1 MFIKKD
7 FMQIEVS
14 IPSTL
19 KEVKLKDYQDFLLIE
34 NPSNDDLLKC
44 ILNIN
49 TKQLGKIK
57 DKDVDYLINHINK
70 LFKQEHK
77 YIPTFNL
84 NGVTYGF
91 IPNLDEITYGEN
103 KDVTS
108 YINEWGNMHKAMAVL
123 FRPLKQKQG
132 HKYLI
137 EEYEGSH
144 KYSEVMKQMPLS
156 VVLGAMVFFYN
167 LTNELLNY
175 IPSYLEKELIKEQTK
190 GQISQENGEVI
201 QNYIHLLKETLR
213 DLKKLQSFP
222 FTNV

>member
-1 MFIKKD
+1 
-7 FMQIEVS
+7 MQIEVS

-49 TKQLGKIK
+49 TKELGKIK

-70 LFKQEHK
+70 LFDQEHK

-84 NGVTYGF
+84 NGVSYGF

-144 KYSEVMKQMPLS
+144 KYSEVMKEMPLS

-175 IPSYLEKELIKEQTK
+175 IPNYLEKEVTKEQTK
-190 GQISQENGEVI
+190 GQISPENGEAI
-201 QNYIHLLKETLR
+201 QNYIHLLKETLQ
-213 DLKKLQSFP
+213 DLKKLQSFHY
-222 FTNV
+222 TSV

>member
-1 MFIKKD
+1 
-7 FMQIEVS
+7 MQLEVS

-49 TKQLGKIK
+49 TKELGKIK

-70 LFKQEHK
+70 LFEQEHK

-84 NGVTYGF
+84 NGVAYGF

-175 IPSYLEKELIKEQTK
+175 IPNYLEKELAKEQTI
-190 GQISQENGEVI
+190 GQISQESGEAI
-201 QNYIHLLKETLR
+201 QNYIHLLKETLQ
-213 DLKKLQSFP
+213 DLKKLQSFRY
-222 FTNV
+222 TNV

>member
-1 MFIKKD
+1 
-7 FMQIEVS
+7 MQLEVS

-49 TKQLGKIK
+49 TKELGKIK
-57 DKDVDYLINHINK
+57 DKDIDYLINHINK
-70 LFKQEHK
+70 LFDQEHK
-77 YIPTFNL
+77 FIPTFNL
-84 NGVTYGF
+84 NGVAYGF
-91 IPNLDEITYGEN
+91 IPNLDDITYGEN

-175 IPSYLEKELIKEQTK
+175 IPNYLEKEVVKEQMI
-190 GQISQENGEVI
+190 GQISQENGEAI
-201 QNYIHLLKETLR
+201 QNYIHLLKETLQ
-213 DLKKLQSFP
+213 DLKKLQSFHY
-222 FTNV
+222 TSV

>member
-1 MFIKKD
+1 
-7 FMQIEVS
+7 MQIEVS

-19 KEVKLKDYQDFLLIE
+19 KEVQLKDYQDFLLIE

-49 TKQLGKIK
+49 TKELGNIK

-70 LFKQEHK
+70 LFDQEHK
-77 YIPTFNL
+77 FIPTFNL
-84 NGVTYGF
+84 NGVAYGF

-123 FRPLKQKQG
+123 FRPIKQKQG

-175 IPSYLEKELIKEQTK
+175 IPNYLEKELAKEQTI
-190 GQISQENGEVI
+190 GQISQENGEAI
-201 QNYIHLLKETLR
+201 QNYIHLLKETLQ
-213 DLKKLQSFP
+213 DLKKLQDFRYTS
-222 FTNV
+222 V

>member
-1 MFIKKD
+1 
-7 FMQIEVS
+7 MQLEVS

-19 KEVKLKDYQDFLLIE
+19 KEVQLKDYQDFLLIE

-49 TKQLGKIK
+49 TKELGKIK

-70 LFKQEHK
+70 LFDQEHK
-77 YIPTFNL
+77 FIPTFNL
-84 NGVTYGF
+84 NGVSYGF

-175 IPSYLEKELIKEQTK
+175 IPNYLEKEVVK
-190 GQISQENGEVI
+190 
-201 QNYIHLLKETLR
+201 
-213 DLKKLQSFP
+213 
-222 FTNV
+222 

>member
-1 MFIKKD
+1 
-7 FMQIEVS
+7 MQIEVS

-19 KEVKLKDYQDFLLIE
+19 KEVSLKDYQDFLLIE

-49 TKQLGKIK
+49 TKELGKIK
-57 DKDVDYLINHINK
+57 DKDVDYLTNHINK
-70 LFKQEHK
+70 LFEQEHK
-77 YIPTFNL
+77 FIPTFNL
-84 NGVTYGF
+84 NGVAYGF
-91 IPNLDEITYGEN
+91 IPNLDDITYGEN

-156 VVLGAMVFFYN
+156 VVMGAMVFFYN

-222 FTNV
+222 FINA

>member
-1 MFIKKD
+1 
-7 FMQIEVS
+7 MQLEVS

-19 KEVKLKDYQDFLLIE
+19 KEVQLKDYQDFLLIE

-49 TKQLGKIK
+49 TKELGKIK
-57 DKDVDYLINHINK
+57 DKDVDHLTNHINK
-70 LFKQEHK
+70 LFEQEHK
-77 YIPTFNL
+77 FIPTFNL
-84 NGVTYGF
+84 NGVAYGF

-108 YINEWGNMHKAMAVL
+108 YINEWGNMHKAMAEL

-175 IPSYLEKELIKEQTK
+175 IPSYLEKEVVKEQMI
-190 GQISQENGEVI
+190 GQISQENGEAI
-201 QNYIHLLKETLR
+201 QNYIHLLKETLQ
-213 DLKKLQSFP
+213 DLKKLQDFRYTS
-222 FTNV
+222 V

>member
-1 MFIKKD
+1 
-7 FMQIEVS
+7 MQLEVS

-19 KEVKLKDYQDFLLIE
+19 KEVQLKDYQDFLLIE

-49 TKQLGKIK
+49 TKELGKIK

-70 LFKQEHK
+70 LFDQEHK
-77 YIPTFNL
+77 FIPTFNL
-84 NGVTYGF
+84 NGVSYGF

-175 IPSYLEKELIKEQTK
+175 IPSYLEKEVVKEQMI
-190 GQISQENGEVI
+190 GQISQENGEAI
-201 QNYIHLLKETLR
+201 QNYIHLLKETLQ
-213 DLKKLQSFP
+213 DLKKLQDFRYTS
-222 FTNV
+222 V

>member
-1 MFIKKD
+1 
-7 FMQIEVS
+7 MQIEVS

-19 KEVKLKDYQDFLLIE
+19 KEVSLKDYQDLLLIE

-49 TKQLGKIK
+49 TKELGKIK
-57 DKDVDYLINHINK
+57 DKDVDYLITHINK
-70 LFKQEHK
+70 LFEQEHK
-77 YIPTFNL
+77 FIPTFNL
-84 NGVTYGF
+84 NGVAYGF
-91 IPNLDEITYGEN
+91 IPNLDDITYGEN

-137 EEYEGSH
+137 EEYVGSH

-156 VVLGAMVFFYN
+156 VV
-167 LTNELLNY
+167 
-175 IPSYLEKELIKEQTK
+175 
-190 GQISQENGEVI
+190 
-201 QNYIHLLKETLR
+201 
-213 DLKKLQSFP
+213 
-222 FTNV
+222 

>member
-1 MFIKKD
+1 
-7 FMQIEVS
+7 MQLEVS

-19 KEVKLKDYQDFLLIE
+19 KEVQLKDYQDFLLIE

-49 TKQLGKIK
+49 TKELGKIK
-57 DKDVDYLINHINK
+57 DKDIDYLINHINK
-70 LFKQEHK
+70 LFDQEHK
-77 YIPTFNL
+77 FIPTFNL
-84 NGVTYGF
+84 NGVSYGF

-175 IPSYLEKELIKEQTK
+175 IPSYLEKEVVKEQMI
-190 GQISQENGEVI
+190 GQISQENGEAI
-201 QNYIHLLKETLR
+201 QNYIHLLKETLQ
-213 DLKKLQSFP
+213 DLKKLQDFRY
-222 FTNV
+222 TNV

>member
-1 MFIKKD
+1 
-7 FMQIEVS
+7 MQLEVS

-49 TKQLGKIK
+49 TKELGKIK

-70 LFKQEHK
+70 LFDQEHK
-77 YIPTFNL
+77 FIPTFNL
-84 NGVTYGF
+84 NGVAYGF

-175 IPSYLEKELIKEQTK
+175 IPNYLEKELAKEQTI
-190 GQISQENGEVI
+190 GLVSQESGEAI
-201 QNYIHLLKETLR
+201 QNYIHLLKETLQ
-213 DLKKLQSFP
+213 DLKKLQDFRY
-222 FTNV
+222 TNV

>member
-1 MFIKKD
+1 
-7 FMQIEVS
+7 MQLEVS

-49 TKQLGKIK
+49 TKELGKIK

-70 LFKQEHK
+70 LFDQEHK
-77 YIPTFNL
+77 FIPTFNL
-84 NGVTYGF
+84 NGVSYGF

-144 KYSEVMKQMPLS
+144 KYSEVMKEMPLS

-175 IPSYLEKELIKEQTK
+175 IPSYLEKEVTK
-190 GQISQENGEVI
+190 GQTQGQISPENGEAI
-201 QNYIHLLKETLR
+201 QNYIHLLKETLQ
-213 DLKKLQSFP
+213 DLNKLQSFHY
-222 FTNV
+222 TSV

>member
-1 MFIKKD
+1 MNILVTGSNGQLGSEIKDLAFNYGTFD
-7 FMQIEVS
+7 FNTPNFYIKFGQGKLPYALSVS
-14 IPSTL
+14 TY
-19 KEVKLKDYQDFLLIE
+19 DDFLRNYISE
-34 NPSNDDLLKC
+34 KRW
-44 ILNIN
+44 I
-49 TKQLGKIK
+49 KQQ
-57 DKDVDYLINHINK
+57 K
-70 LFKQEHK
+70 L
-77 YIPTFNL
+77 
-84 NGVTYGF
+84 
-91 IPNLDEITYGEN
+91 DITYGEN

-123 FRPLKQKQG
+123 FRPIKQKQG

-175 IPSYLEKELIKEQTK
+175 IPSYLEKELLKEQTI

>member
-1 MFIKKD
+1 
-7 FMQIEVS
+7 MQLEVS

-19 KEVKLKDYQDFLLIE
+19 KEVNLKDYQDFLLIE

-49 TKQLGKIK
+49 TKELGKIK

-70 LFKQEHK
+70 LFDQEHK
-77 YIPTFNL
+77 FIPTFNL
-84 NGVTYGF
+84 NGVAYGF

-175 IPSYLEKELIKEQTK
+175 IPNYLEKELAKEQTI
-190 GQISQENGEVI
+190 GLVSQESGEAI
-201 QNYIHLLKETLR
+201 QNYIHLLKETLQ
-213 DLKKLQSFP
+213 DLKKLQDFRY
-222 FTNV
+222 TNV

>member
-1 MFIKKD
+1 
-7 FMQIEVS
+7 MQIEVS

-49 TKQLGKIK
+49 TKELGKIK

-70 LFKQEHK
+70 LFEQEHK

-84 NGVTYGF
+84 NGVAYGF

-144 KYSEVMKQMPLS
+144 KYSEVMKEMPLS

-175 IPSYLEKELIKEQTK
+175 IPSYLEKEVTK
-190 GQISQENGEVI
+190 GQTQGQISPENGEAI
-201 QNYIHLLKETLR
+201 QNYIHLLKETLQ
-213 DLKKLQSFP
+213 DLNKLQSFHY
-222 FTNV
+222 TSV

>member
-1 MFIKKD
+1 
-7 FMQIEVS
+7 MQLEVS

-19 KEVKLKDYQDFLLIE
+19 KEVQLKDYQDFLLIE

-49 TKQLGKIK
+49 TKELGKIK

-70 LFKQEHK
+70 LFDQEHK
-77 YIPTFNL
+77 FIPTFNL
-84 NGVTYGF
+84 NGISYGF

-175 IPSYLEKELIKEQTK
+175 IPSYLEKEVVKEQMI
-190 GQISQENGEVI
+190 GQISQENGEAI
-201 QNYIHLLKETLR
+201 QNYIHLLKETLQ
-213 DLKKLQSFP
+213 DLKKLQDFRYTS
-222 FTNV
+222 V

>member
-1 MFIKKD
+1 
-7 FMQIEVS
+7 MQLEVS

-34 NPSNDDLLKC
+34 DPSNDDLLKC

-57 DKDVDYLINHINK
+57 DKDIDYLINHINK
-70 LFKQEHK
+70 LFDQEHK
-77 YIPTFNL
+77 FIPTFNL
-84 NGVTYGF
+84 NGVAYGF

-175 IPSYLEKELIKEQTK
+175 IPNYLEKELAKEQTI
-190 GQISQENGEVI
+190 GLVSQESGEAI
-201 QNYIHLLKETLR
+201 QNYIHLLKETLQ
-213 DLKKLQSFP
+213 DLKKLQDFRYTS
-222 FTNV
+222 V

>member
-1 MFIKKD
+1 
-7 FMQIEVS
+7 MQIEVS

-19 KEVKLKDYQDFLLIE
+19 KEVQLKDYQDFLLIE

-49 TKQLGKIK
+49 TKELGNIK

-70 LFKQEHK
+70 LFDQEHK
-77 YIPTFNL
+77 FIPTFNL
-84 NGVTYGF
+84 NGVAYGF

-123 FRPLKQKQG
+123 FRPIKQKQG

-144 KYSEVMKQMPLS
+144 KYSEVMKQIPLS

-175 IPSYLEKELIKEQTK
+175 IPNYLEKELAKEQTI
-190 GQISQENGEVI
+190 GQISQENGEAI
-201 QNYIHLLKETLR
+201 QNYIHLLKETLQ
-213 DLKKLQSFP
+213 DLKKLQDFRYTS
-222 FTNV
+222 V

>member
-1 MFIKKD
+1 
-7 FMQIEVS
+7 MQIEVS

-19 KEVKLKDYQDFLLIE
+19 KEVSLKDYQDFLLIE

-49 TKQLGKIK
+49 TKELGKIK
-57 DKDVDYLINHINK
+57 DKDVDYLITHINK
-70 LFKQEHK
+70 LFEQEHK
-77 YIPTFNL
+77 FIPTFNL
-84 NGVTYGF
+84 NGVAYGF

-175 IPSYLEKELIKEQTK
+175 IPSYLEKEVAKVQTK
-190 GQISQENGEVI
+190 GQISQENGEAI
-201 QNYIHLLKETLR
+201 QNYIHLLKETLQ
-213 DLKKLQSFP
+213 DLNKLQNFHYTS
-222 FTNV
+222 V

>member
-1 MFIKKD
+1 
-7 FMQIEVS
+7 MQIEVS

-19 KEVKLKDYQDFLLIE
+19 KEVKLKDYQDFLLID

-49 TKQLGKIK
+49 TKELGKIK

-70 LFKQEHK
+70 LFDQEHK

-84 NGVTYGF
+84 NGVAYGF

-144 KYSEVMKQMPLS
+144 KYSEVMKEMPLS

-175 IPSYLEKELIKEQTK
+175 IPNYLEKEVTKEQTK
-190 GQISQENGEVI
+190 GQISPENGEAI
-201 QNYIHLLKETLR
+201 QNYIHLLKETLQ
-213 DLKKLQSFP
+213 DLKKLQSFHY
-222 FTNV
+222 TSV